1 MILITTNR
9 EAFGEILITL
19 EDGECEDLSVC
30 VWDAP
35 KGFLS
40 EPVLCALYGAELEP
54 LFRDILEV
62 PNLTSA
68 KACGYLEEL
77 QEDDSTVMADVIDV
91 YLYLQ
96 DHYLDE

>member
-1 MILITTNR
+1 
-9 EAFGEILITL
+9 
-19 EDGECEDLSVC
+19 
-30 VWDAP
+30 
-35 KGFLS
+35 
-40 EPVLCALYGAELEP
+40 
-54 LFRDILEV
+54 LEV